1 MTMSRIRSFVVARTR
16 PEVPGP
22 GGGRGRVDEAV
33 IPGHDTAAGAAG
45 DPPLKVI
52 GYQ

>member
-1 MTMSRIRSFVVARTR
+1 MSRIRSFVVARTR